1 MSKFRILVE
10 ETRKS
15 IEARKKRIDSLYN
28 QIMEPLHSHLDQIV
42 DVYNSDPDHEVAYNI
57 FDGEFTI
64 RITFQ
69 YNPEVIQ
76 NTNTLMSFSY
86 DLDLNRKLCYIDIFF
101 DRDKLTPK
109 LLSVYANSDMFE
121 ARIKHELLHYLDMTQ
136 SNFKLP
142 IPDYEGDIDQQW
154 MTYLKQ
160 PEEIHALLYSVIDVL
175 KDKQV
180 DLTNTEDIVATVNKA
195 DSNLGDTLADFFT
208 YVDSK
213 KVNKFM
219 KSLYNA
225 LN

>member
-15 IEARKKRIDSLYN
+15 IEARKKRIDSLYA
-28 QIMEPLHSHLDQIV
+28 QIMGPIHSHLDQMV
-42 DVYNSDPDHEVAYNI
+42 DVYNTDPDHEVAYNI

-64 RITFQ
+64 RITYQ

-76 NTNTLMSFSY
+76 NTNTLMSFAY
-86 DLDLNRKLCYIDIFF
+86 DSDLNRKLCYIDIFF

-109 LLSVYANSDMFE
+109 LLSIYANSDLFKN
-121 ARIKHELLHYLDMTQ
+121 RVKHELLHYLDMTQ

-154 MTYLKQ
+154 MTYINQ
-160 PEEIHALLYSVIDVL
+160 PEEIHALLYSTIDALQGKEVNIQN
-175 KDKQV
+175 KQ
-180 DLTNTEDIVATVNKA
+180 DIIAKA
-195 DSNLGDTLADFFT
+195 KESNSEIVEMLSDFFKYGNRKT
-208 YVDSK
+208 
-213 KVNKFM
+213 VNKFM